1 MSAGRPG
8 TALDV
13 IASGPTAEKGPA
25 IELAIVLADDDEVR
39 RLNRDY
45 RGIDKSTNVLS
56 FGDASDGR
64 RRARG
69 EPVILGD
76 VVLARETVAAEAAAQ
91 GKSIADHSLHL
102 VIHGI
107 LHLLGH
113 VHESDREADAM
124 EALEIDLLARLGV
137 ANPYAVRAGTARA
150 ASGLSAPNE
159 RVVANPTI
167 AQRGRRR
174 IVTAARSQELA

>member
-1 MSAGRPG
+1 MAVEFDIAVRILDPAWRRTWPKAVDHVRRAAR

-45 RGIDKSTNVLS
+45 RGIDKPTNVLS
-56 FGDASDGR
+56 FGSAGDR
-64 RRARG
+64 RRRMAG

-76 VVLARETVAAEAAAQ
+76 VILARETVAAEAAAQ
-91 GKSIADHSLHL
+91 GKSIADHALHL
-102 VIHGI
+102 VVHGV

-113 VHESDREADAM
+113 DHNSAREADAM
-124 EALEIDLLARLGV
+124 EALEIGLLGRLGI
-137 ANPYAVRAGTARA
+137 ANPYAVRT
-150 ASGLSAPNE
+150 
-159 RVVANPTI
+159 
-167 AQRGRRR
+167 GRR
-174 IVTAARSQELA
+174 ARQRA